1 MKKIIYI
8 LWAVS
13 CIMMT
18 ACSED
23 DSIAEI
29 TSLNIVESVVDFD
42 VTGGEGFL
50 KVENGSNEM
59 NVTSNTDWCII
70 KDVTSDKVTFVVDQN
85 NDVVSRSA
93 LIKLEFD
100 GQSKQVAITQ
110 AGGVSVYEPGVYKR
124 FGNDAFNADIS
135 VTSTLPI
142 VVSISDD
149 AKDWLNYK
157 AVDGGFEFS
166 GSANDTG
173 DIRWT
178 KVTITSGKTSSY
190 YYFMQ
195 YDIDDLLGNYIG
207 VSQIYSTYMQ
217 VDGYYNIAAQIAPI
231 GNGKYT
237 MQFPD
242 ILGRGNTLSLEA
254 SYVNGMFVVRTPQS
268 QDYKVQ
274 IFYGSMIAG
283 AGNQLFLG
291 ANIPI
296 APVISGNN
304 VLLSYT
310 SDTFFILGLF
320 SGPVASETNYI
331 QQYTEFPAII
341 LQKN

>member
-13 CIMMT
+13 CVMMT

-23 DSIAEI
+23 DSIVEI

-42 VTGGEGFL
+42 ATGGEGFL

-59 NVTSNTDWCII
+59 NVTSNTDWCVI

-85 NDVVSRSA
+85 NDIVSRSA

-110 AGGVSVYEPGVYKR
+110 AGGVSEYESGVYKR

-142 VVSISDD
+142 TVSISDD

-157 AVDGGFEFS
+157 AIEGGFGFS

-173 DIRWT
+173 DIRWA

-195 YDIDDLLGNYIG
+195 YDVDNLLGNYIG
-207 VSQIYSTYMQ
+207 ISQIYSTYMQ
-217 VDGYYNIAAQIAPI
+217 GVDGYCNIAAQISPND
-231 GNGKYT
+231 NGKYII
-237 MQFPD
+237 QFPN
-242 ILGRGNTLSLEA
+242 ILGDNTLSLEA
-254 SYVNGMFVVRTPQS
+254 SYVNGMFVVETPQS
-268 QDYKVQ
+268 QDYMVK
-274 IFYGSMIAG
+274 IYYGSMIAG
-283 AGNQLFLG
+283 AGNQLLF
-291 ANIPI
+291 NSKIPI
-296 APVISGNN
+296 APVISENN
-304 VLLSYT
+304 VLLSYA

-320 SGPVASETNYI
+320 KEPVVSVENYAR
-331 QQYTEFPAII
+331 QYTEFPAII